1 MKGCLEKFHELKIFT
16 LEDAARIVKSKT
28 YAMTILR
35 GYIEDAL
42 VVKIRRNLYAV
53 TNLATKHIEANRYEV
68 ASALTPTAKVA
79 YHSALEFYGV
89 ANQVF
94 NTMYVASDSIFNSFE
109 FDGLS
114 YMYAISPTNV
124 GIETPVMSYGIRI
137 TSLERTVIDCIDRID
152 RCGGSEEMLQ
162 CLGMIMHISEAKLL
176 EVLASYDKATLYKK
190 AGFVLGRFRDRF
202 NLSDAF
208 FQTCSGMANVCSK
221 VLTSCEDFTEYDRE
235 WNISYPDTFNSFDYK
250 RV

>member
-1 MKGCLEKFHELKIFT
+1 MKGFLDKFHELKIFT

-68 ASALTPTAKVA
+68 ASSLTPTAYVA
-79 YHSALEFYGV
+79 YHSALEFYGM

-94 NTMYVASDSIFNSFE
+94 NTMYVASESRFNSFE

-114 YMYAISPTNV
+114 YIYAKSQTDI
-124 GIETPVMSYGIRI
+124 GIETPIMSYGIRV

-152 RCGGSEEMLQ
+152 RCGG
-162 CLGMIMHISEAKLL
+162 
-176 EVLASYDKATLYKK
+176 
-190 AGFVLGRFRDRF
+190 
-202 NLSDAF
+202 
-208 FQTCSGMANVCSK
+208 
-221 VLTSCEDFTEYDRE
+221 
-235 WNISYPDTFNSFDYK
+235 
-250 RV
+250 

>member
-1 MKGCLEKFHELKIFT
+1 MTGFLDKFHELKIFT
-16 LEDAARIVKSKT
+16 LDDAARIVKSKT

-35 GYIEDAL
+35 GYIEESL

-68 ASALTPTAKVA
+68 ASALTPTAYIS

-94 NTMYVASDSIFNSFE
+94 NTMYVASESRFNSFE

-114 YMYAISPTNV
+114 YMYAKSPINV
-124 GIETPVMSYGIRI
+124 GIETPIMSSGIRVS
-137 TSLERTVIDCIDRID
+137 SLERTVIDCIDRID

-162 CLGMIMHISEAKLL
+162 CFGMIMHVSQAKMM

-190 AGFVLGRFRDRF
+190 VGFVLSRFRSRF
-202 NLSDAF
+202 NISDDF
-208 FQTCSGMANVCSK
+208 FEMCRERANVGSK
-221 VLTSCEDFTEYDRE
+221 ALTSYEDCTEYDRE
-235 WNISYPDTFNSFDYK
+235 WNISYPDTFNSFDY
-250 RV
+250 

>member
-1 MKGCLEKFHELKIFT
+1 MKGFLDKFHELKIFT

-68 ASALTPTAKVA
+68 ASALTPTAYVA

-94 NTMYVASDSIFNSFE
+94 NTMYVASDSVFNSFE

-114 YMYAISPTNV
+114 YIYTKSPANV

-152 RCGGSEEMLQ
+152 KCGGSEEMLQ
-162 CLGMIMHISEAKLL
+162 CFGMIMHISEAKLL

-190 AGFVLGRFRDRF
+190 AGFVLSRFRSRF
-202 NLSDAF
+202 KLSDAF
-208 FQTCSGMANVCSK
+208 LQTCRERANVGSK
-221 VLTSCEDFTEYDRE
+221 VLTSCEDCTEYDRE
-235 WNISYPDTFNSFDYK
+235 WNISYPDTFDSFDY
-250 RV
+250 

>member
-1 MKGCLEKFHELKIFT
+1 MTGFLDKFHELKIFT
-16 LEDAARIVKSKT
+16 LDDATRIIKSKT

-35 GYIEDAL
+35 GYIDESL
-42 VVKIRRNLYAV
+42 IVKIRRNLYGV

-68 ASALTPTAKVA
+68 ASALTPTAYVA

-94 NTMYVASDSIFNSFE
+94 NTMYVASESRFNSFE

-114 YMYAISPTNV
+114 YIYAKSPTNV
-124 GIETPVMSYGIRI
+124 GIETPIMSYGIRV

-162 CLGMIMHISEAKLL
+162 CFGMIMHVSEAKMM

-190 AGFVLGRFRDRF
+190 VGFVLSRFRSRF
-202 NLSDAF
+202 NISDDF
-208 FQTCSGMANVCSK
+208 FETCWERANVGSK
-221 VLTSCEDFTEYDRE
+221 ALTSYEDCTEYDRE
-235 WNISYPDTFNSFDYK
+235 WNISYPDTFNSFDY
-250 RV
+250 

>member
-1 MKGCLEKFHELKIFT
+1 MTGFLDKFHELKIFT
-16 LEDAARIVKSKT
+16 LDDATRIIKSKT

-35 GYIEDAL
+35 GYIDESL
-42 VVKIRRNLYAV
+42 IVKIRRNLYGV

-68 ASALTPTAKVA
+68 ASALTPTAYVA

-94 NTMYVASDSIFNSFE
+94 NTMYVASESRFNSFE

-114 YMYAISPTNV
+114 YMYAKSPINV
-124 GIETPVMSYGIRI
+124 GIETPIMSYGIRV

-162 CLGMIMHISEAKLL
+162 CFGMIMHVSEAKMM

-190 AGFVLGRFRDRF
+190 VGFVLSRFRSRF
-202 NLSDAF
+202 NISDDF
-208 FQTCSGMANVCSK
+208 FETCKVRANVGSK
-221 VLTSCEDFTEYDRE
+221 ALTSYEDCTEYDRE
-235 WNISYPDTFNSFDYK
+235 WNISYPDTFNSFDY
-250 RV
+250 

>member
-1 MKGCLEKFHELKIFT
+1 MKGFLDKFHELKIFT
-16 LEDAARIVKSKT
+16 LDDATRIVKSKT

-35 GYIEDAL
+35 GYIEESL
-42 VVKIRRNLYAV
+42 VVKIRRNLYGV

-68 ASALTPTAKVA
+68 ASALTPTAYIS
-79 YHSALEFYGV
+79 YHSALEFYGM

-114 YMYAISPTNV
+114 YMYAKSPINV

-162 CLGMIMHISEAKLL
+162 CFGMIMHISEAKLM
-176 EVLASYDKATLYKK
+176 EVLESYDKATLYKK
-190 AGFVLGRFRDRF
+190 VGFVLSRFRGRF
-202 NLSDAF
+202 NLSNDF
-208 FQTCSGMANVCSK
+208 YETCKERANVGSK
-221 VLTSCEDFTEYDRE
+221 VLTSYEDCTEYDKE
-235 WNISYPDTFNSFDYK
+235 WNISYPDTFNSFDY
-250 RV
+250 

>member
-1 MKGCLEKFHELKIFT
+1 MKGFLDKFHELKIFT

-68 ASALTPTAKVA
+68 ASSLTPTAYVD

-94 NTMYVASDSIFNSFE
+94 NTMYVASESIFNSFE

-114 YMYAISPTNV
+114 YMYAKSPTHV
-124 GIETPVMSYGIRI
+124 GIETPVK
-137 TSLERTVIDCIDRID
+137 E
-152 RCGGSEEMLQ
+152 
-162 CLGMIMHISEAKLL
+162 
-176 EVLASYDKATLYKK
+176 
-190 AGFVLGRFRDRF
+190 
-202 NLSDAF
+202 
-208 FQTCSGMANVCSK
+208 
-221 VLTSCEDFTEYDRE
+221 
-235 WNISYPDTFNSFDYK
+235 P
-250 RV
+250 

>member
-1 MKGCLEKFHELKIFT
+1 MKGFLDKFHELKIFT
-16 LEDAARIVKSKT
+16 LDDAARIVKSKT

-35 GYIEDAL
+35 GYIEESL
-42 VVKIRRNLYAV
+42 VVKIRRNLYGV

-68 ASALTPTAKVA
+68 ASALTPTAYIS
-79 YHSALEFYGV
+79 YHSALEFYGM

-94 NTMYVASDSIFNSFE
+94 NTMYVASESRFNSFE

-114 YMYAISPTNV
+114 YIYAKSQTDI
-124 GIETPVMSYGIRI
+124 GIETPIMSYGIRV

-162 CLGMIMHISEAKLL
+162 CFGMIMHISEAKLM

-190 AGFVLGRFRDRF
+190 AGFILSRFRGRF
-202 NLSDAF
+202 NLSADF
-208 FQTCSGMANVCSK
+208 FQICKERANVGSK
-221 VLTSCEDFTEYDRE
+221 VLTSCEDCTVYDRE
-235 WNISYPDTFNSFDYK
+235 WNISYPDTFDSFDY
-250 RV
+250 

>member
-1 MKGCLEKFHELKIFT
+1 MKGFLDKFHELKIFT

-68 ASALTPTAKVA
+68 ASALTPTAYVA

-94 NTMYVASDSIFNSFE
+94 NTIYVASESVFNSFE

-114 YMYAISPTNV
+114 YMYAKSPANV

-162 CLGMIMHISEAKLL
+162 CFGMIMHISEAKLL

-190 AGFVLGRFRDRF
+190 AGFVLSRFRNRF
-202 NLSDAF
+202 NLSDVF
-208 FQTCSGMANVCSK
+208 FQTCRERANVGSK
-221 VLTSCEDFTEYDRE
+221 VLTSCEDCTEYDRE
-235 WNISYPDTFNSFDYK
+235 WNISYPDTFNSFDY
-250 RV
+250 

>member
-1 MKGCLEKFHELKIFT
+1 MKGFLEKFHELKIFT

-68 ASALTPTAKVA
+68 ASALTPTAYIS
-79 YHSALEFYGV
+79 YHSALEFYGM

-94 NTMYVASDSIFNSFE
+94 NTMYVASDSRFNNFD

-114 YMYAISPTNV
+114 YIYARSPISV
-124 GIETPVMSYGIRI
+124 GIETPIMSYGIRI
-137 TSLERTVIDCIDRID
+137 TSLERTIIDCIDRID

-162 CLGMIMHISEAKLL
+162 CFGMIMHVSEVKLM
-176 EVLASYDKATLYKK
+176 EVLSSYDKATLYKK
-190 AGFVLGRFRDRF
+190 AGFVLSKFKSRF

-208 FQTCSGMANVCSK
+208 FQTCKEMANVGSK
-221 VLTSCEDFTEYDRE
+221 MLTSYEDCTEYDKE
-235 WNISYPDTFNSFDYK
+235 WNISYPDTFNSFDY
-250 RV
+250 

>member
-1 MKGCLEKFHELKIFT
+1 MKGFLDKFHELKIFT
-16 LEDAARIVKSKT
+16 LDDAARIVKSKT

-35 GYIEDAL
+35 GYIEESL
-42 VVKIRRNLYAV
+42 VVKIRRNLYGV
-53 TNLATKHIEANRYEV
+53 TNLATKQIEANRYEV
-68 ASALTPTAKVA
+68 ASALTPTAYIS

-89 ANQVF
+89 DNQVF
-94 NTMYVASDSIFNSFE
+94 NTMYVASESRFNSFE

-114 YMYAISPTNV
+114 YIYAKSQTDI
-124 GIETPVMSYGIRI
+124 GIETPIMSYGIRV

-162 CLGMIMHISEAKLL
+162 CFGMIMHISEAKLL

-190 AGFVLGRFRDRF
+190 AGFVLSRFRSRF

-208 FQTCSGMANVCSK
+208 FQICRERANVGSK
-221 VLTSCEDFTEYDRE
+221 VLTSYEDCTEYDRE
-235 WNISYPDTFNSFDYK
+235 WNLSYPDTFNSFDY
-250 RV
+250 

>member
-1 MKGCLEKFHELKIFT
+1 MKGFLDKFHELKIFT
-16 LEDAARIVKSKT
+16 LDDATRIIKSKT

-35 GYIEDAL
+35 GYIEDSL

-68 ASALTPTAKVA
+68 ASALTPTAYVA

-114 YMYAISPTNV
+114 YIYAKSPTSI
-124 GIETPVMSYGIRI
+124 GIETPVMSYGIRV
-137 TSLERTVIDCIDRID
+137 TTLERTVIDCIDRID
-152 RCGGSEEMLQ
+152 RCGGSEELLQ
-162 CLGMIMHISEAKLL
+162 CFGMIMHVSEVKLM
-176 EVLASYDKATLYKK
+176 EVLSSYEKATLYKK
-190 AGFVLGRFRDRF
+190 AGFVLSKFKSRF
-202 NLSDAF
+202 NLSEAF
-208 FQTCSGMANVCSK
+208 FQTCKERANVGSK
-221 VLTSCEDFTEYDRE
+221 VLTSYEDCTEYDKE
-235 WNISYPDTFNSFDYK
+235 WNISYPDTFNSFDY
-250 RV
+250 

>member
-1 MKGCLEKFHELKIFT
+1 MTGFLDKFHELKIFT
-16 LEDAARIVKSKT
+16 LDDATRIIKSKT

-35 GYIEDAL
+35 GYIDESL
-42 VVKIRRNLYAV
+42 IVKIRRNLYGV

-68 ASALTPTAKVA
+68 ASALTPTAYVA

-94 NTMYVASDSIFNSFE
+94 NTMYVASESRFNSFE

-114 YMYAISPTNV
+114 YMYAKSPINV
-124 GIETPVMSYGIRI
+124 GIETPIMSYGIRV

-162 CLGMIMHISEAKLL
+162 CFGMIMHVSEAKMM

-190 AGFVLGRFRDRF
+190 VGFVLSRFRSRF
-202 NLSDAF
+202 NISDDF
-208 FQTCSGMANVCSK
+208 FETCRKRANVGSK
-221 VLTSCEDFTEYDRE
+221 ALTSYEDCTEYDRE
-235 WNISYPDTFNSFDYK
+235 WNISYPDTFNSFDY
-250 RV
+250 

>member
-1 MKGCLEKFHELKIFT
+1 MTGFLDKFHELKIFT
-16 LEDAARIVKSKT
+16 LDDATRIIKSKT

-35 GYIEDAL
+35 GYIDESL
-42 VVKIRRNLYAV
+42 IVKIRRNLYGV

-68 ASALTPTAKVA
+68 ASALTPTAYVA

-94 NTMYVASDSIFNSFE
+94 NIMYVASESRFNSFE

-114 YMYAISPTNV
+114 YIYAKSPTNV
-124 GIETPVMSYGIRI
+124 GIKTPIMSYGIRV

-162 CLGMIMHISEAKLL
+162 CFGMIMHVSEAKMM

-190 AGFVLGRFRDRF
+190 VGFVLSRFRSRF
-202 NLSDAF
+202 NISDDF
-208 FQTCSGMANVCSK
+208 FETCREKANVGSK
-221 VLTSCEDFTEYDRE
+221 ALTSYEDCTEYDRE
-235 WNISYPDTFNSFDYK
+235 WNISYPDTFNSFDY
-250 RV
+250 

>member
-1 MKGCLEKFHELKIFT
+1 MKGFLDKFHELKIFT
-16 LEDAARIVKSKT
+16 LDDAARIVKSKT

-35 GYIEDAL
+35 GYIEETL
-42 VVKIRRNLYAV
+42 VVKIRRNLYGV

-68 ASALTPTAKVA
+68 ASALTPTAYIS
-79 YHSALEFYGV
+79 YHSALEFYGM

-94 NTMYVASDSIFNSFE
+94 NTIYVASESRFNSFE

-114 YMYAISPTNV
+114 YIYAKSQTDI
-124 GIETPVMSYGIRI
+124 GIETPIMSYGIRV

-162 CLGMIMHISEAKLL
+162 CFGMIMHISEAKLM

-190 AGFVLGRFRDRF
+190 AGFVLTRFRSRF

-208 FQTCSGMANVCSK
+208 FQICRERANVGSK
-221 VLTSCEDFTEYDRE
+221 VLTSYEDCTEYDRE
-235 WNISYPDTFNSFDYK
+235 WNLSYPDTFNSFDY
-250 RV
+250 

>member
-1 MKGCLEKFHELKIFT
+1 MKGFLDKFHELKIFT
-16 LEDAARIVKSKT
+16 LDDATRIVKSKT

-35 GYIEDAL
+35 GYIEESL
-42 VVKIRRNLYAV
+42 VVKIRRNLYGV

-68 ASALTPTAKVA
+68 ASALTPTAYIS
-79 YHSALEFYGV
+79 YHSALEFYGM

-114 YMYAISPTNV
+114 YMYAKSPINV

-162 CLGMIMHISEAKLL
+162 CFGMIMHISEAKLM
-176 EVLASYDKATLYKK
+176 EVLESYDKATLYKK
-190 AGFVLGRFRDRF
+190 VGFVLSRFRGRF
-202 NLSDAF
+202 NLSNDF
-208 FQTCSGMANVCSK
+208 YETCKERANVGSK
-221 VLTSCEDFTEYDRE
+221 VLTSYEDCTEYDKE
-235 WNISYPDTFNSFDYK
+235 WNISYPDMFNSFDY
-250 RV
+250 

>member
-1 MKGCLEKFHELKIFT
+1 MKGFLDKFHELKIFT
-16 LEDAARIVKSKT
+16 LDDAARIVKSKT

-35 GYIEDAL
+35 GYIEESL

-68 ASALTPTAKVA
+68 ASSLTPTAYVA

-94 NTMYVASDSIFNSFE
+94 NTMYVASESIFNSFE

-114 YMYAISPTNV
+114 YMYAKSPTNV
-124 GIETPVMSYGIRI
+124 GIETPVMSYGIRV
-137 TSLERTVIDCIDRID
+137 TSLERTVIDGIDRIA

-162 CLGMIMHISEAKLL
+162 CFGMIMHISEAKLM

-190 AGFVLGRFRDRF
+190 TGFVLSRFRGRF
-202 NLSDAF
+202 NLSDDF
-208 FQTCSGMANVCSK
+208 FQICRERANVGSK
-221 VLTSCEDFTEYDRE
+221 VLTSYEDCTEYDRE
-235 WNISYPDTFNSFDYK
+235 WNLSYPDTFNSFDY
-250 RV
+250 

>member
-1 MKGCLEKFHELKIFT
+1 MKGFLDKFHELKIFT
-16 LEDAARIVKSKT
+16 LEDAARFVKSKT
-28 YAMTILR
+28 YAMKILR
-35 GYIEDAL
+35 GYIEDSL

-68 ASALTPTAKVA
+68 ASSLTPTAYVA

-94 NTMYVASDSIFNSFE
+94 NTMYVASESIFNSFE

-114 YMYAISPTNV
+114 YMYAKSPTNV

-162 CLGMIMHISEAKLL
+162 CFGMIMHISEAKLL

-190 AGFVLGRFRDRF
+190 AGFVLSRFRSRF
-202 NLSDAF
+202 NLSDVF
-208 FQTCSGMANVCSK
+208 FQTCRERANVGSK
-221 VLTSCEDFTEYDRE
+221 VLTSCEDCTEYDRE
-235 WNISYPDTFNSFDYK
+235 WNISYPDTFNSFDY
-250 RV
+250 

>member
-1 MKGCLEKFHELKIFT
+1 MKGFLDKFHELKIFT

-28 YAMTILR
+28 YAMTILW

-53 TNLATKHIEANRYEV
+53 TNLATKHIAANRYEV
-68 ASALTPTAKVA
+68 ASSLTPTAYVA

-94 NTMYVASDSIFNSFE
+94 NTMYVASESIFNSFE
-109 FDGLS
+109 FAGLS
-114 YMYAISPTNV
+114 YMYAKSPTNV
-124 GIETPVMSYGIRI
+124 GIETPVMSYGIRV

-162 CLGMIMHISEAKLL
+162 CFGMIMHISEAKLM

-190 AGFVLGRFRDRF
+190 TGFVLSRFRGRF
-202 NLSDAF
+202 NLSDDF
-208 FQTCSGMANVCSK
+208 FQICRERANVGSK
-221 VLTSCEDFTEYDRE
+221 VLTSYEDCTEYDRE
-235 WNISYPDTFNSFDYK
+235 WNLSYPDTFNSFDY
-250 RV
+250 

>member
-1 MKGCLEKFHELKIFT
+1 MKGFLDKFHELKIFT
-16 LEDAARIVKSKT
+16 LDDAARIVKSKT

-35 GYIEDAL
+35 GYIEESL
-42 VVKIRRNLYAV
+42 VVKIRRNLYGV

-68 ASALTPTAKVA
+68 ASALSPTAYIS
-79 YHSALEFYGV
+79 YHSALEFYGM

-94 NTMYVASDSIFNSFE
+94 NIMYVASESRFNSFE

-114 YMYAISPTNV
+114 YIYAKSQTDI
-124 GIETPVMSYGIRI
+124 GIETPIMSYGIRV

-162 CLGMIMHISEAKLL
+162 CFGMIMHISEAKLM

-190 AGFVLGRFRDRF
+190 AGFILSRFRGRF
-202 NLSDAF
+202 NLSDDF
-208 FQTCSGMANVCSK
+208 FQICRERANVGSK
-221 VLTSCEDFTEYDRE
+221 VLTSYEDCTEYNRE
-235 WNISYPDTFNSFDYK
+235 WNLSYPDTFNSFDY
-250 RV
+250 

>member
-1 MKGCLEKFHELKIFT
+1 MKGFLDKFHELKIFT

-68 ASALTPTAKVA
+68 ASSLTPTAYVA

-94 NTMYVASDSIFNSFE
+94 NTMYVASESIFNSFE

-114 YMYAISPTNV
+114 YMYAKSPTNV
-124 GIETPVMSYGIRI
+124 GIETPIMSYGIRV

-162 CLGMIMHISEAKLL
+162 CFGMIMHVSEAKMM

-190 AGFVLGRFRDRF
+190 VGFVLSRFRSRF
-202 NLSDAF
+202 NISDDF
-208 FQTCSGMANVCSK
+208 FETCRERANVGSK
-221 VLTSCEDFTEYDRE
+221 ALTSYEDCTEYDRE
-235 WNISYPDTFNSFDYK
+235 WNISYPDTFNSFDY
-250 RV
+250 